1 MDEGSILIYAANGT
15 LITDARC
22 TGKFTWETQ
31 GIVSGIYY
39 ATLTIGN
46 TIIKHQRI
54 ILL

>member
-1 MDEGSILIYAANGT
+1 MDECSILIHAANGT

-31 GIVSGIYY
+31 GAVAGIYY
-39 ATLTIGN
+39 ASITIGN
-46 TIIKHQRI
+46 TVHKHQRI